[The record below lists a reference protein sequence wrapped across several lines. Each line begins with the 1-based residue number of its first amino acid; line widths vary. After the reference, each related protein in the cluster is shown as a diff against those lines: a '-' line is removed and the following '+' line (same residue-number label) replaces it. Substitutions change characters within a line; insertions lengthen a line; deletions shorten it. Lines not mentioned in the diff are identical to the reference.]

1 MKEMRRKKDY
11 GLNFISTT
19 HWNMQKNIVEITY
32 GSYIT
37 LTHLINYKR
46 FSLDSRILACGAKSA
61 EQLTIGQD

>member
-1 MKEMRRKKDY
+1 MVSTLSGLLTEIRRKILLK
-11 GLNFISTT
+11 LL
-19 HWNMQKNIVEITY
+19 ITY